1 MAAAVA
7 ATAKTTDPRVQFLVP
22 EIQGTKNRKSG
33 LAVCVWCGAGASKSW
48 SKGLEHHASVTVI
61 PGNCQFGSIVDEF
74 AV

>member
-22 EIQGTKNRKSG
+22 EIQGTKNRRVG
-33 LAVCVWCGAGASKSW
+33 WLCVWCGAGASKGW
-48 SKGLEHHASVTVI
+48 RKGLERHVSATVI